1 MGQVIWTEQAY
12 QDLHTIYNYVAES
25 SKSYAK
31 LLTDKLFARSQ
42 MLAVFP
48 EMGRAVPEYGDKQVR
63 ELIEGNYR
71 IIYEI
76 LSEDMVLVQTVWHSS
91 RRLPDGT

>member
-12 QDLHTIYNYVAES
+12 NDLQAIYNYISVDSER
-25 SKSYAK
+25 YAR
-31 LLTDKLFARSQ
+31 LLVEKLFNRSQ
-42 MLAVFP
+42 ALSSFP
-48 EMGRAVPEYGDKQVR
+48 EMGRVVPETKNRAVR

-76 LSEDMVLVQTVWHSS
+76 LSGNVILVQTVWHSA
-91 RRLPDGT
+91 RPLIL

>member
-12 QDLHTIYNYVAES
+12 NDLHAIYEFISAES
-25 SKSYAK
+25 ERYAT
-31 LLTDKLFARSQ
+31 LLTDKLFSRTQS
-42 MLAVFP
+42 LISFP
-48 EMGRAVPEYGDKQVR
+48 EMGRMVPEIGKPTVR

-76 LSEDMVLVQTVWHSS
+76 ISEDIILIQTVWHSA
-91 RRLPDGT
+91 RPLPL